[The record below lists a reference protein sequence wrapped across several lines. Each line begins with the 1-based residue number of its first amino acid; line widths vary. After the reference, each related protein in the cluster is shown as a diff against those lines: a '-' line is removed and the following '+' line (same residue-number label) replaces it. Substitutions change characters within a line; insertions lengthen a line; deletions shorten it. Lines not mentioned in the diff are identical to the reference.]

1 MLIYVLL
8 KENEVILI
16 VNNLFSRLKKDFKV
30 SFSDSILVY

>member
-8 KENEVILI
+8 KKNEVILI
-16 VNNLFSRLKKDFKV
+16 VNNLFSRLKDFKV